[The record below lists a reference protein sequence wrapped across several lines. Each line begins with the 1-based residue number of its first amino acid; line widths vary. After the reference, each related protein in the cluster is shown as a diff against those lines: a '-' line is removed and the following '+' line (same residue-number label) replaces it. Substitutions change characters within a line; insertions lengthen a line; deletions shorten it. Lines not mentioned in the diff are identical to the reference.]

1 MQRGNHRWG
10 AGNLKGRVGE
20 ICRGKQTP
28 KGASALPRIFSG
40 HGANTLH
47 SKQGLPE
54 VE

>member
-1 MQRGNHRWG
+1 MWG
-10 AGNLKGRVGE
+10 TGNLTGLVHE
-20 ICRGKQTP
+20 VCQGKQTP
-28 KGASALPRIFSG
+28 KSASALPRIFSG